1 MSWDTDYPDP
11 LLDLQD
17 QIRDRLE
24 SRPFFAG
31 ISVLSER
38 PKTIG
43 GRVDKLTAK
52 FEGIYA
58 AVLTVEGRATD
69 DYLKG
74 PESQV
79 SVDVSACELTK
90 ANRVEGL
97 VTLALTAAG
106 TGYAPG
112 DTITLAGGTFTTA
125 STLTVS
131 TTKVVSASLVSAG
144 AGFTGTGIP
153 SVVGMSGTTGTGT
166 KVRLRVGVDAA
177 GTIGSVSVSGFG
189 TNGGGSYTTNPT
201 NLSAE
206 PLTHAS
212 LIGAPPTVLLT
223 MGVATFVISG
233 AGSYTGTGTTAFTQG
248 STSGGGT
255 GATFQGETYVTATR
269 VLTQIIRA
277 LHSYKPAISTE
288 KLRYQGFRV
297 DEADQSTGV
306 LILTARFNAVIRFPA
321 DLT

>member
-24 SRPFFAG
+24 SRAFFSS

-43 GRVDKLTAK
+43 GRVEKLTAK
-52 FEGIYA
+52 YEGIYV

-90 ANRVEGL
+90 TNRGGV
-97 VTLALTAAG
+97 VTLALDAAG
-106 TGYAPG
+106 TGYAQG
-112 DTITLAGGTFTTA
+112 DTITLAGGVFTTA
-125 STLTVS
+125 CTLSVS
-131 TTKVVSASLVSAG
+131 TTKVVAASLVSAG
-144 AGFTGTGIP
+144 GGFPPTGIP
-153 SVVGMSGTTGTGT
+153 SFTGMTGTTGAGT
-166 KVRLRVGVDAA
+166 KVILRVGVGAD
-177 GTIGSVSVSGFG
+177 GVIGSVSVSGFG
-189 TNGGGSYTTNPT
+189 TNSGGSYTENPT

-212 LIGAPPTVLLT
+212 LLGAPPTVSLT

-233 AGSYTGTGTTAFTQG
+233 AGSYTGTGATAFTQG

-255 GATFQGETYVTATR
+255 GATFNGTTYVTATR

-277 LHSYKPAISTE
+277 LHSFKPTISTE
-288 KLRYQGFRV
+288 KLKYQGFRV

>member
-24 SRPFFAG
+24 SRPFFAS

-43 GRVDKLTAK
+43 GKVDKLVTK

-90 ANRVEGL
+90 TNRV
-97 VTLALTAAG
+97 G
-106 TGYAPG
+106 TG
-112 DTITLAGGTFTTA
+112 
-125 STLTVS
+125 
-131 TTKVVSASLVSAG
+131 
-144 AGFTGTGIP
+144 
-153 SVVGMSGTTGTGT
+153 
-166 KVRLRVGVDAA
+166 
-177 GTIGSVSVSGFG
+177 
-189 TNGGGSYTTNPT
+189 
-201 NLSAE
+201 
-206 PLTHAS
+206 
-212 LIGAPPTVLLT
+212 
-223 MGVATFVISG
+223 
-233 AGSYTGTGTTAFTQG
+233 
-248 STSGGGT
+248 
-255 GATFQGETYVTATR
+255 YVTATR

-297 DEADQSTGV
+297 DDADQSTGV

-321 DLT
+321 DLS